1 MLDSKEYFSV
11 SSLFFLRVS
20 YFSSSHSS
28 SHSLLLNL
36 TNNLILYQTIFDP
49 IFTNKNKRIFKQLNK
64 TKIQT
69 STNESKIDRTFSQ
82 HGLLI
87 DKYLNRIP
95 VDEDSTYDSFLWKD
109 FILFVF
115 LFVFLYLIC
124 YFRDSLLKTFRERHK
139 RSVLK
144 YSV

>member
-1 MLDSKEYFSV
+1 
-11 SSLFFLRVS
+11 
-20 YFSSSHSS
+20 
-28 SHSLLLNL
+28 
-36 TNNLILYQTIFDP
+36 LIIYQKIFDP
-49 IFTNKNKRIFKQLNK
+49 IFANNK
-64 TKIQT
+64 TKKLVKPFKKSKSSSSSTTT
-69 STNESKIDRTFSQ
+69 SEYKSNKTFSQ